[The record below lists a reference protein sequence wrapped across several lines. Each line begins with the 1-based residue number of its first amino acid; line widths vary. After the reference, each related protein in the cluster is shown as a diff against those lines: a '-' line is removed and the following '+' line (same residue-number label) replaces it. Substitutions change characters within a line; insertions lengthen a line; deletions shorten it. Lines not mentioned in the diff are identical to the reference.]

1 MIDPTAAAAA
11 AAARGGVPA
20 ALAASM
26 STAKPALAGPSPST
40 TGNPAGPSA
49 PAPGSA
55 SPAPSAPPSTR
66 PASDT
71 GLPHCVV
78 LVPTTDPSRA
88 DRLVQALRGGGTPAG
103 GAHTT
108 KLQLDVH
115 VFRSTPQHVSA
126 QRLYVFQHATSS
138 GSRWDAVAIEPSGA
152 RITAP
157 RHALALVT
165 RLKNLWTP
173 RQVARIDGIVLDLR
187 DFAVSVG
194 QLYVASAPVA
204 TVVYVA
210 GRVPN
215 VGDAVVRDLVDRVVV
230 PAVAGDDGGG
240 TVETSPVLDDAV
252 ACFLHVFRARGVL

>member
-1 MIDPTAAAAA
+1 MIDPTAAAGAA
-11 AAARGGVPA
+11 AGGGI
-20 ALAASM
+20 
-26 STAKPALAGPSPST
+26 PALPTLSATPAPANPLASAP
-40 TGNPAGPSA
+40 GNPPATA
-49 PAPGSA
+49 ATAATAPGSA
-55 SPAPSAPPSTR
+55 SPAPTAPPRTR
-66 PASDT
+66 PATGT

-115 VFRSTPQHVSA
+115 VFRSTVQHVSA

-138 GSRWDAVAIEPSGA
+138 GARWDAVAIEPSGA
-152 RITAP
+152 RMTAP

-187 DFAVSVG
+187 DFAVSVA

-204 TVVYVA
+204 TVVHVA
-210 GRVPN
+210 GRVPH

-230 PAVAGDDGGG
+230 PAVTGDDGGR
-240 TVETSPVLDDAV
+240 VETSPVLDDAV